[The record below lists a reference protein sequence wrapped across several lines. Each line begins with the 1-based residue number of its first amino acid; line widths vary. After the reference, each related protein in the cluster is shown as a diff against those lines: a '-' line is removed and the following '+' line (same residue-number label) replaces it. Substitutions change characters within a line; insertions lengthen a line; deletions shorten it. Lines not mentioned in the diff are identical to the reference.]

1 MFLHM
6 MKCKI
11 HRARV
16 TGADLDYEG
25 SISLCPELIEA
36 AGLRVN
42 EKVDIYNINNGARFH
57 TYVIEGQHGDVCLNG
72 AAARLVARGDL
83 VIIVAYGM
91 YTEVEANQ
99 HKPRVVFVD
108 AQNRIAEKA
117 SKEFPHSRERSG
129 YSQSEVK
136 SPRSATSPQPEEVV
150 T

>member
-25 SISLCPELIEA
+25 SISLCPDLIKA

-57 TYVIEGQHGDVCLNG
+57 TYVIEGQRGDVCLNG

-91 YTEVEANQ
+91 YTEQEANQ
-99 HKPRVVFVD
+99 HKPQVVFVD
-108 AQNRIAEKA
+108 AQNRIAVKTSEERA
-117 SKEFPHSRERSG
+117 HSRERAELSRL
-129 YSQSEVK
+129 EIK
-136 SPRSATSPQPEEVV
+136 SPRSETELQPEEAG